1 MATRPEYS
9 IPPGTA
15 ERTRDDLYAQ
25 YRLQLDEEAFRRNR
39 ARIID
44 VAARRVDL
52 EAPSSGAGGARAPQF
67 GAAARTGSEPM
78 EQGVSG
84 RSHRSRD
91 SGGAAPVHPPLSY
104 KTDASSGEIRI
115 QPSPYQRGLFV
126 DVII

>member
-1 MATRPEYS
+1 MATRPEFS

-15 ERTRDDLYAQ
+15 ERTRDGLYAQ
-25 YRLQLDEEAFRRNR
+25 YRLQLDEEAFRRTR

-52 EAPSSGAGGARAPQF
+52 EAPSSGTGRARAPQF

-78 EQGVSG
+78 EQGASG

-91 SGGAAPVHPPLSY
+91 SGVAAPVHQPLSY
-104 KTDASSGEIRI
+104 KTDASSGEIRV
-115 QPSPYQRGLFV
+115 QSSPYQRGLFV
-126 DVII
+126 DVIV